1 MALRDWQAALGQL
14 VEARSSGREADPVLA
29 SLDGRALAAEER
41 RWLREVGGSPGFSL
55 TAEVP
60 RWWRHQR
67 VERSARLTL
76 MALRGR
82 ADAVLRDYLREVPCF
97 TLFFIAE
104 GLSFLEYVA
113 RTVAA
118 PHVRPVAELERALWT
133 LKLAAPAHGGTVPE
147 LAPGAVLERHPSA
160 ACILFD
166 APPEAVLGALLKQAP
181 LPEPEARRYPV
192 LVAPGVPGLWRPAT
206 SEEASA
212 FAAAVAGTPV
222 DVKGALPG
230 GSADVVAALRV
241 AGALRLRGATGLDSL
256 T

>member
-14 VEARSSGREADPVLA
+14 VEARSSGRDADPVLA
-29 SLDGRALAAEER
+29 SLEGRALTVEER
-41 RWLREVGGSPGFSL
+41 RWLREVGGSPGFAL

-60 RWWRHQR
+60 QWWRHQR
-67 VERSARLTL
+67 VGRAARLTL
-76 MALRGR
+76 MALGAR
-82 ADAVLRDYLREVPCF
+82 ADAVLREYLRDVPCF

-113 RTVAA
+113 RTVTA
-118 PHVRPVAELERALWT
+118 PHVRPVAELEHALWT
-133 LKLAAPAHGGTVPE
+133 VKLAAPVGGGTVPE
-147 LAPGAVLERHPSA
+147 LAPGAVLERHPAA

-181 LPEPEARRYPV
+181 LPEPEARSYPV

-206 SEEASA
+206 PEEASV
-212 FAAAVAGTPV
+212 FAAGAAGTPL
-222 DVKGALPG
+222 DATGALPE
-230 GSADVVAALRV
+230 GSADVVAALRM
-241 AGALRLRGATGLDSL
+241 AGALRLRETPGPGSL